1 MNAIEILEK
10 LAIEPNLRLNKF
22 TIEDIHAVE
31 KEIQLAGENNP
42 MTTIVEPNEPEP
54 SEPPQPPEEPTN
66 KIN

>member
-42 MTTIVEPNEPEP
+42 LLA
-54 SEPPQPPEEPTN
+54 S
-66 KIN
+66 

>member
-1 MNAIEILEK
+1 
-10 LAIEPNLRLNKF
+10 F

-42 MTTIVEPNEPEP
+42 MLTIVEPNEPEP

>member
-10 LAIEPNLRLNKF
+10 LAIEPNLRLSNF
-22 TIEDIHAVE
+22 ASEDIHAVE

-42 MTTIVEPNEPEP
+42 MLTIVEPHEPEP